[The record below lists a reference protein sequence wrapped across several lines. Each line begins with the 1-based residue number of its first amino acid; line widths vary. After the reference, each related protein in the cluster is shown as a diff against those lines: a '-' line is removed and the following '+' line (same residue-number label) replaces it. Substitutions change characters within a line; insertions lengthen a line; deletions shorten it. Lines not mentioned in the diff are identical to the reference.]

1 MKKDQHNILGHRKMR
16 TNEER
21 IGRLHDRAAEL
32 EKARARF
39 SVRRAGVM
47 SFTLMTLLATALGW
61 FSGMTILPYSDQYS
75 GSSLLGESAGG
86 YVLTA
91 VIAFTAAVVITVIL
105 MRRRR

>member
-1 MKKDQHNILGHRKMR
+1 MR
-16 TNEER
+16 TDEER
-21 IGRLHDRAAEL
+21 IARLHSRAAEL
-32 EKARARF
+32 EKARAR
-39 SVRRAGVM
+39 SGVRSAGIM
-47 SFTLMTLLATALGW
+47 SFTLMALLATALGW

>member
-1 MKKDQHNILGHRKMR
+1 MR
-16 TNEER
+16 TDEER
-21 IGRLHDRAAEL
+21 IARLHSRAAEL
-32 EKARARF
+32 EKARAR
-39 SVRRAGVM
+39 SGVRSAGIM

-61 FSGMTILPYSDQYS
+61 FSGMTILPYSDQFS